1 MFFITPF
8 LFSLFTS
15 HIMLLDNFRLQSKP
29 MNSSYCNIL
38 DNQNNTVLDIYSIIR
53 LSMPW
58 NTNDL

>member
-15 HIMLLDNFRLQSKP
+15 HIMLLNNFQLQSKP
-29 MNSSYCNIL
+29 TNATSCNI
-38 DNQNNTVLDIYSIIR
+38 QNETVLDICSIAR
-53 LSMPW
+53 LSMPG